1 VEYQSS
7 YERFLA
13 KPAKSFF
20 KELFLGSAKIAYRLK
35 VMSERNGVL
44 KGLKDQ
50 ECEKGNLAKRPPI
63 AYVPVVDEVQDTLN
77 SNLPGKRY
85 EKLTAPNGTTFNV
98 SVWYSGTPEQFL
110 NHVKQ
115 GLNAVKRTGLMDKY
129 NTARAKRVKAKKDLK
144 KVEAEIAEY
153 EEKMVEN
160 PPADAK
166 LVLEEL
172 KMIRE
177 GHLTTRDEGEAERVT
192 AAEGIF
198 SQYANLL
205 SVEQRGAWEKI
216 VEQKVEVSDW
226 TDLRGRKRSA
236 MQGKTYKHFLTC
248 TVFHLLTIFDEDAAE
263 RQQLYISNTL
273 KKPQRVTV
281 RAFFVRVEQLNSYI
295 KYLPSLYNSPKAV
308 ESTVLAE
315 PFTDAQLA
323 VLLLRMCP
331 LSWQNQY
338 NLNQN
343 TIPQDTR
350 QLLAVLENI
359 EQLSTNSAVP
369 KPPSNNNNGGNAKSN
384 GNSEKHGKRKG
395 TNSSG
400 DRIPKKQRVEKHCT
414 LCQKHGGAAS
424 THNTSEC
431 TKYEK
436 DGTLKTEWTKKSP
449 VRTKTLGG
457 KSFAQALE
465 RLRKLE
471 KAVEKKSSS
480 KKKRYRSDSSSSD
493 SE

>member
-1 VEYQSS
+1 MEYISR
-7 YERFLA
+7 YERFLLN
-13 KPAKSFF
+13 PAKSFY
-20 KELFLGSAKIAYRLK
+20 KELFLGSAKIGYRLK
-35 VMSERNGVL
+35 TMSERNGVI

-63 AYVPVVDEVQDTLN
+63 AYVPVVDEVQEQLN

-115 GLNAVKRTGLMDKY
+115 GLNAVKRTGLMDRY
-129 NTARAKRVKAKKDLK
+129 YTARAKREKAQKDWEK
-144 KVEAEIAEY
+144 AETEIVNY
-153 EEKMVEN
+153 EEEMTEN
-160 PPADAK
+160 APADAE

-172 KMIRE
+172 KMIRD
-177 GHLTTRDEGEAERVT
+177 GHLTTRDEGEKERVA

-216 VEQKVEVSDW
+216 IEQKVDAYDW
-226 TDLRGRKRSA
+226 TDLRGRKRHPK
-236 MQGKTYKHFLTC
+236 QPKTYKHFLTC
-248 TVFHLLTIFDEDAAE
+248 TIFHVLTVFDEDAAE

-281 RAFFVRVEQLNSYI
+281 RAFFTRVEQLNSYI
-295 KYLPSLYNSPKAV
+295 KYLPSLYNSPKAT
-308 ESTVLAE
+308 ESTTLAE
-315 PFTDAQLA
+315 PFTEAQLA

-331 LSWQNQY
+331 VHWQNQY
-338 NLNQN
+338 DLNQN

-350 QLLAVLENI
+350 RLLTVLENI
-359 EQLSTNSAVP
+359 EKLSTNSAVP
-369 KPPSNNNNGGNAKSN
+369 KPPPTNNNGGNAKSN
-384 GNSEKHGKRKG
+384 GNSEKHGKRKS
-395 TNSSG
+395 TNSSAA
-400 DRIPKKQRVEKHCT
+400 RFPKKQRVEKHCT
-414 LCQKHGGAAS
+414 LCQKHGGAQS

-436 DGTLKTEWTKKSP
+436 DGTLKTEWTKKSS

-471 KAVEKKSSS
+471 KTVNKKSSS
-480 KKKRYRSDSSSSD
+480 KKKRHCSDSSSSD